1 MRNTPIRNRKFPK
14 NSESPKNIIFC
25 SHQIEQIEEM
35 LTKLI
40 CKLDESFGKPEL
52 LKQQKNFVHDAGDK
66 VIELDDNESEAT
78 SDVTGEAKSIRQFEF
93 FLNETHFHLD
103 QLYKKLEG
111 IVGSIT
117 NDDLELMLQNGTL
130 AADDNRVR
138 LFVLSLSSF
147 NQKFLKLLNQ
157 QASDEVR
164 QHKPSN
170 DSDCFIDPAIDPLE
184 PLEQLH
190 QDLYDYL
197 QSQDAQHIQSLKSV
211 PLDNNGSFI
220 VSHMFSPITRR
231 GSFSSGRTTP
241 SSDRTTL
248 SPTVPINDSNTFN
261 IDGINTLNTMFSHVV
276 NGNSYDSDDV
286 NNLTDNENGD
296 ELPFAMDPLEE
307 INITTLKKS

>member
-1 MRNTPIRNRKFPK
+1 MRNTPIRDRKFPN

-25 SHQIEQIEEM
+25 SRQIEDIERM
-35 LTKLI
+35 LTELI
-40 CKLDESFGKPEL
+40 CKLEESFRNPEL
-52 LKQQKNFVHDAGDK
+52 LKQQKNFVYDASDK
-66 VIELDDNESEAT
+66 VIELDDNEGEDT
-78 SDVTGEAKSIRQFEF
+78 SNVLGETKSISQFKF
-93 FLNETHFHLD
+93 FLNDTHFHLD
-103 QLYKKLEG
+103 QLYKKLEA

-117 NDDLELMLQNGTL
+117 NDNLEEMFQNGTL

-197 QSQDAQHIQSLKSV
+197 QGEDAKYLESLVSASSA
-211 PLDNNGSFI
+211 NNGSSI
-220 VSHMFSPITRR
+220 DSPTLSPSTSND
-231 GSFSSGRTTP
+231 SFSSGRTTP
-241 SSDRTTL
+241 SSDRTTP
-248 SPTVPINDSNTFN
+248 SPTVPIY
-261 IDGINTLNTMFSHVV
+261 GPNTLNTTFSPV
-276 NGNSYDSDDV
+276 NRDDDSSDSECG
-286 NNLTDNENGD
+286 LTDDENED
-296 ELPFAMDPLEE
+296 EQFSLE
-307 INITTLKKS
+307 L